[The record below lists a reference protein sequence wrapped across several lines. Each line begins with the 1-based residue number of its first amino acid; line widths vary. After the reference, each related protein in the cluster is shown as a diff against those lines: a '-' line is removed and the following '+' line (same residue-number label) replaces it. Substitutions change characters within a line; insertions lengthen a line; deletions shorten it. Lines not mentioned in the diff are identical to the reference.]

1 MDEGLKQRIIGALVL
16 VVAAVVFLPMLL
28 SGQDETV
35 EVVVDVPEEPF
46 LDQQPIAPAEPVAL
60 PDAPQV
66 PGIPEPDPA
75 TDSTAAAQP
84 QPQPGQPPMVTAS
97 EPEPAAEP
105 ELEQATEPE
114 PPAATPAPK
123 PAASG
128 DWVIQLGSFSSSG
141 NAEGLSATLRTQGY
155 NSYTHSVTVQGKTIT
170 RVYVGPLASRD
181 AANRLRDELASKRG
195 SKGLVV
201 AYDADS
207 GRG

>member
-16 VVAAVVFLPMLL
+16 IVAAVVFLPMLL

-35 EVVVDVPEEPF
+35 EVVVEVPEQPV
-46 LDQQPIAPAEPVAL
+46 LDQQPIAPAEPVTL
-60 PDAPQV
+60 PPAPQV
-66 PGIPEPDPA
+66 PTIPSPDTAVEQSSAQDTSPEPLAEPDL
-75 TDSTAAAQP
+75 AAE
-84 QPQPGQPPMVTAS
+84 TS
-97 EPEPAAEP
+97 PEP
-105 ELEQATEPE
+105 ATEPE
-114 PPAATPAPK
+114 AAPEAPAA
-123 PAASG
+123 AAVTG
-128 DWVIQLGSFSSSG
+128 DWVIQLGSFSSSS
-141 NAEGLSATLRTQGY
+141 NAEGLSETLRKQGY
-155 NSYTHSVTVQGKTIT
+155 NAYTHSVSVQGKPIT

>member
-35 EVVVDVPEEPF
+35 EVVVDVPEEPT
-46 LDQQPIAPAEPVAL
+46 LDQQPIASAEPVELPATPQVASIPAAGSGEAAPQPEDQPALVTAPEAAAEVEPEVPQAAEPVA
-60 PDAPQV
+60 A
-66 PGIPEPDPA
+66 PEPK
-75 TDSTAAAQP
+75 AAA
-84 QPQPGQPPMVTAS
+84 T
-97 EPEPAAEP
+97 
-105 ELEQATEPE
+105 
-114 PPAATPAPK
+114 
-123 PAASG
+123 G
-128 DWVIQLGSFSSSG
+128 DWVIQLGSFSSNS
-141 NAEGLSATLRTQGY
+141 NAEGLSETLRTQGY
-155 NSYTHSVTVQGKTIT
+155 NSYTHSVTVQGKSIT

-181 AANRLRDELASKRG
+181 AASRLRDELASKRG